1 MNQKIQPEP
10 VESEDKLKERSSR
23 HQQVRFLINK
33 INQFLI
39 NFILVYKIKL
49 DDNELSDTHGD
60 IVVAHEGQGKLEATL
75 DAGNHNDGHDD
86 DSSDALTN
94 AVTLLAGS
102 AIMLIQMKPV
112 YHSRFL

>member
-1 MNQKIQPEP
+1 MMVVKQILKIQPEP
-10 VESEDKLKERSSR
+10 VESEDRLKEKYSR
-23 HQQVRFLINK
+23 HQQVRFFSFAK

-49 DDNELSDTHGD
+49 DENELSDTHGD

-75 DAGNHNDGHDD
+75 DAGNHNDGQDD

-94 AVTLLAGS
+94 AIALMASTAIILL
-102 AIMLIQMKPV
+102 
-112 YHSRFL
+112 